1 MTLIQKY
8 RTKRAVARAEKKEK
22 KEYWKE
28 KRDTIRK
35 EAESF

>member
-8 RTKRAVARAEKKEK
+8 RTKRAVDRAEKKEK